1 MFEEIRRRLS
11 RIESEEDVRI
21 LYACESGSRAWG
33 FASGNSDWDVRFI
46 YARRPEWYLSVD
58 LEKKRDVIELPI
70 VDDLDVNGW
79 DIRKALRLYRGSNPP
94 LFEWVHSPIVY
105 HAHTDF
111 IARLRGGLRA
121 YYSLKSCHYHYLSM
135 ARKNYREYLQGER
148 VRLKKYL
155 YVLRPLLAVMWLEQ
169 GRGRVPVEFAV
180 LLDCLGDI
188 RVKAEIDSLV
198 QRKIQGDELA
208 QGARIDVLNR
218 FIDGELERLDRIEPP
233 AADASEVEPLNRI
246 FRETLIA
253 AWA

>member
-1 MFEEIRRRLS
+1 MLEIIRRRLS
-11 RIESEEDVRI
+11 VIESEADVRI

-46 YARRPEWYLSVD
+46 YVRRPEWYLSVD

-111 IARLRGGLRA
+111 ITRLRDGLPT
-121 YYSLKSCHYHYLSM
+121 YYSVKSCHYHYLSM
-135 ARKNYREYLQGER
+135 ARKNYREYLQSER

-155 YVLRPLLAVMWLEQ
+155 YVLRPLLAVRWLEQ
-169 GRGRVPVEFAV
+169 GRGRIPVEFDV
-180 LLDCLGDI
+180 LLGCLEDM

-198 QRKIQGDELA
+198 QRKMQGDELA
-208 QGARIDVLNR
+208 CGVRIDALNR
-218 FIDGELERLDRIEPP
+218 FIDAELERLERIAPP
-233 AADASEVEPLNRI
+233 TADVSDVEPLNRI
-246 FRETLIA
+246 FRETLVA